1 MNNQSCNLLSSYKKV
16 TNWTLGG
23 LKGGDNFW
31 KSKINKA
38 EAEKKNKLWK
48 FKGEVAFVLK
58 Y

>member
-1 MNNQSCNLLSSYKKV
+1 MNNQSCNLLSSYKEV

-38 EAEKKNKLWK
+38 EAEKNKNSENSKEKLPL
-48 FKGEVAFVLK
+48 F
-58 Y
+58 